1 MQYSNGKGRGWHVG
15 LSRSHLLMV
24 LHVLI
29 GHAPEEAC
37 DPLVFVSQPAV
48 QVGMEV
54 TSGTLHL
61 VYGLFTAGVHLQEP
75 GPSSLEV
82 RPLSVRTYTRT
93 FHMVTV
99 SCHAHTAYIHV
110 YRHSLSH
117 VLMNCFSLSLTP
129 LHTFYTHTPPHT
141 HFTFVNSCDS
151 FSCF

>member
-1 MQYSNGKGRGWHVG
+1 
-15 LSRSHLLMV
+15 MV

-29 GHAPEEAC
+29 GHVPEEAC

-48 QVGMEV
+48 KVGMEV

-82 RPLSVRTYTRT
+82 RPLPVYTYTCI

-99 SCHAHTAYIHV
+99 SCHAHTTYIHV
-110 YRHSLSH
+110 YRHSLTH
-117 VLMNCFSLSLTP
+117 VRTPNVFTNESFQSLPYTP
-129 LHTFYTHTPPHT
+129 PPPLYTHTPHT
-141 HFTFVNSCDS
+141 HTSPL
-151 FSCF
+151 

>member
-1 MQYSNGKGRGWHVG
+1 
-15 LSRSHLLMV
+15 MV

-29 GHAPEEAC
+29 GHVPEEAC
-37 DPLVFVSQPAV
+37 DALVLVSQPAV

-82 RPLSVRTYTRT
+82 RPLSLRTYTRT

-99 SCHAHTAYIHV
+99 SCHAHTAYIHACV
-110 YRHSLSH
+110 QTFSHS
-117 VLMNCFSLSLTP
+117 CT
-129 LHTFYTHTPPHT
+129 YI
-141 HFTFVNSCDS
+141 
-151 FSCF
+151 

>member
-1 MQYSNGKGRGWHVG
+1 
-15 LSRSHLLMV
+15 MV

-29 GHAPEEAC
+29 GHVPEEAC
-37 DPLVFVSQPAV
+37 DPLVLVSQPAV

-61 VYGLFTAGVHLQEP
+61 VYSLFTAGVHLQEP

-82 RPLSVRTYTRT
+82 RPLSVYTYTHI

-110 YRHSLSH
+110 YRHSLTH
-117 VLMNCFSLSLTP
+117 VRTSNVCTNELFQSLP
-129 LHTFYTHTPPHT
+129 YTPPHT
-141 HFTFVNSCDS
+141 LHPYTPPHTLHPYTPPPPHTLHLCKLL
-151 FSCF
+151 